1 MTKPTTPQHVPELE
15 EKATLIRRHVI
26 RMLHSAGSGHTGGSL
41 SCTDILVAL
50 YFHVMKHSPD
60 TDKNESEQDRFILS
74 KGHAAPALY
83 ATLAECGY
91 FPVGELRSLRK
102 NDGYLQGHPDIS
114 ISGVEVSGGSLGQGL
129 SAANGIALAAK
140 LDEKKLKVYA
150 LLGDG
155 ECDEGQIWEAAM
167 LSAHYKLDNL
177 IAIVDRNGLQ
187 IDGQTEKIMCLEPFA
202 RKWKSFGWNVIEI
215 DGNNMSQII
224 GAFDEAGCVIG
235 RPTVVIA
242 HTFKGKGVSFMEWI
256 NSFHGKAPSEEEMI
270 KALEELM

>member
-1 MTKPTTPQHVPELE
+1 MTKPTSDYIKNLQD
-15 EKATLIRRHVI
+15 KATVIRRHVI
-26 RMLHSAGSGHTGGSL
+26 RMLHSAGSGHPGGSL
-41 SCTDILVAL
+41 SCIDILAVL
-50 YFHVMKHSPD
+50 YFHVMNHNP
-60 TDKNESEQDRFILS
+60 NEVNGEHDRFILS

-91 FPVGELRSLRK
+91 FPINKLESLRK
-102 NDGYLQGHPDIS
+102 NEGYLQGHPDVEIP
-114 ISGVEVSGGSLGQGL
+114 GVEMSAGSLGQGL
-129 SAANGIALAAK
+129 SAANGIALSAR
-140 LDEKKLKVYA
+140 LDGKISKVFA

-187 IDGQTEKIMCLEPFA
+187 IDGQTEKIMCLEPFSK
-202 RKWKSFGWNVIEI
+202 KWESFGWHVIEI
-215 DGNNMSQII
+215 DGNDIEELIKAFNETTCII
-224 GAFDEAGCVIG
+224 GK
-235 RPTVVIA
+235 PTVIIA

-256 NSFHGKAPSEEEMI
+256 NTFHGKAPNEEEMI